1 MIKNVKVEISARHVH
16 VSRKDLDILFGV
28 GHSLKKYKNLSQDGE
43 FASTDVVDL
52 ISDSGTIDN
61 VRILGP
67 VRKETQ
73 VELSLTDARKL
84 MILAPI
90 RISGD
95 INGTP
100 GIKIKGPVGEV
111 YIPNGVI
118 IAKRHFHCSLNTAQ
132 QYGLKNGDNI
142 KVKING
148 IRGLIFD
155 NVEVRVA
162 DSFNDAIHLDT
173 DEGNACSDG
182 SGIIYG
188 DIEIDN
194 K

>member
-1 MIKNVKVEISARHVH
+1 MIKNVKVEISARHIH
-16 VSRKDLDILFGV
+16 VSREDLDILFGIDYN
-28 GHSLKKYKNLSQDGE
+28 LKKYKNLSQDGE
-43 FASTDVVDL
+43 FASSDVVNL
-52 ISDSGTIDN
+52 ISDNGEIDN

-67 VRKETQ
+67 IRNETQ

-84 MILAPI
+84 RVFAPI

-95 INGTP
+95 IDGTP
-100 GIKIKGPVGEV
+100 GIKIKGPVGEI
-111 YIPNGVI
+111 YIPKGVI

-132 QYGLKNGDNI
+132 KYGFKNGDNV
-142 KVKING
+142 KVRING

-162 DSFNDAIHLDT
+162 DNFNDAVHLDT